1 MKRRDFARK
10 LCIMM
15 EPRIQEICEKFRT
28 GNYNDA
34 SLYVFFMGL
43 ESSIESFLE
52 DKKLW
57 IRKAN
62 KVRKIKW

>member
-1 MKRRDFARK
+1 
-10 LCIMM
+10 MM

-62 KVRKIKW
+62 KVRKIK